1 MDNDQK
7 SGYWIGNTKYM
18 YFIFTFNEDF
28 GLPILA
34 LSWGMGTY

>member
-7 SGYWIGNTKYM
+7 SGIGNTK

>member
-7 SGYWIGNTKYM
+7 SGYWIGNTK